1 MKRIY
6 IIIGII
12 AAVMLIFIFLIHS
25 NNDKLK
31 NDDPSKNQS
40 LLNIFQFM
48 SQQEQLE
55 QLPPVDPEKV
65 ETYEIEQANFIKD
78 IILEKNPVCAGE
90 DFKVTVIA
98 KNPFGSDAHLVYR
111 ISNKLGNPAIMR
123 FNKAGQREFYV
134 TVRDE
139 GKHIDMRKVQITV
152 VECPDKPLV
161 VLSARLHNL
170 EPESA
175 IFEVTSQKGLSGKC
189 TYEWDFGDGTYATTQ
204 NGYITH
210 NYASRDQ
217 KGLQS
222 SFLVK
227 VTVADANN
235 ITATGR
241 NSISFPNVHYLS
253 NLMGNP
259 IIPVLYNKFPSIDS
273 STITV
278 EVTMKNIF
286 DEAVSFT
293 NAVLECMPCNT
304 EMSPDYKNINP
315 DQLLESTYIAPRST
329 VKQLLKISRY
339 LLPKSTCNLTITL
352 SGQYPGNREVY
363 AKIYLNIPPQ
373 SKEDIDASRDK
384 IITDDD
390 MIEKLNKASK
400 ILGKDKPIT
409 PQDIQKLEREGKL

>member
-48 SQQEQLE
+48 SQQEQSE
-55 QLPPVDPEKV
+55 ELPPVDPEKV

-210 NYASRDQ
+210 SYASRDQ

>member
-48 SQQEQLE
+48 SQQEQSE
-55 QLPPVDPEKV
+55 ELPPVDPEKV

-273 STITV
+273 STVTV

>member
-48 SQQEQLE
+48 SQQEQSE
-55 QLPPVDPEKV
+55 ELPPVDPEKV

-259 IIPVLYNKFPSIDS
+259 IIPALYNKFPSIDS
-273 STITV
+273 STVTV

-286 DEAVSFT
+286 DEAVSFN

-304 EMSPDYKNINP
+304 AMSPDYKNINP

>member
-48 SQQEQLE
+48 SQQEQSE

-210 NYASRDQ
+210 SYASRDQ

>member
-48 SQQEQLE
+48 SQQEQSE

-210 NYASRDQ
+210 SYASRDQ

-373 SKEDIDASRDK
+373 SKEDIDASR
-384 IITDDD
+384 
-390 MIEKLNKASK
+390 
-400 ILGKDKPIT
+400 
-409 PQDIQKLEREGKL
+409 

>member
-48 SQQEQLE
+48 SQQEQSE

-273 STITV
+273 STVTV

-286 DEAVSFT
+286 DEAVSFN

-315 DQLLESTYIAPRST
+315 DQLLESTHIAPRST

>member
-12 AAVMLIFIFLIHS
+12 AAVILVFIFLIHT
-25 NNDKLK
+25 NNDKSN

-48 SQQEQLE
+48 SQQEQSE
-55 QLPPVDPEKV
+55 ELPPVDPEKV

-152 VECPDKPLV
+152 VECADKPLV

-175 IFEVTSQKGLSGKC
+175 IFEVTSQKGLTGKC

-210 NYASRDQ
+210 SYASRDQ

-259 IIPVLYNKFPSIDS
+259 IIPSLYNKFPSIDS
-273 STITV
+273 STVTV

-286 DEAVSFT
+286 DEAVSFH

>member
-48 SQQEQLE
+48 SQQEQSE

-259 IIPVLYNKFPSIDS
+259 IIPSLYNKFPSIDS
-273 STITV
+273 STVTV

>member
-48 SQQEQLE
+48 SQQEQSE
-55 QLPPVDPEKV
+55 ELPPVDPEKV

>member
-210 NYASRDQ
+210 SYASRDQ

>member
-48 SQQEQLE
+48 SQQEQSE

>member
-48 SQQEQLE
+48 SQQEQSE

-210 NYASRDQ
+210 SYASRDQ

-278 EVTMKNIF
+278 AVTMKNIF